1 MIDNKLYS
9 KLAESNL
16 LDEFENGGKIYDD
29 EKLMNLPQRYVQLFV
44 FLKFFKSKTLK
55 INKKIEK

>member
-9 KLAESNL
+9 KLTESNL

-29 EKLMNLPQRYVQLFV
+29 EKLMNLPQRYEQLFV
-44 FLKFFKSKTLK
+44 FLKFFKSKT
-55 INKKIEK
+55 